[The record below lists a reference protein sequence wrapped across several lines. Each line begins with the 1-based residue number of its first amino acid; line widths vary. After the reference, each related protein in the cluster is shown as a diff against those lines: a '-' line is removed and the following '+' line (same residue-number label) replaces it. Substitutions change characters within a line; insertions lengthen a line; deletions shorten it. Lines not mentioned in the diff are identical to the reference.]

1 MPDARALPTYCAF
14 GGLAHPAAYRVES
27 RWREAVTCADHLDK
41 ARRWAGPGTAVT
53 PLPGHEPPPEQPA
66 LF

>member
-1 MPDARALPTYCAF
+1 MTQPRPIYCAY
-14 GGLAHPAAYRVES
+14 GDTGHLAAYRVES
-27 RWREAVTCADHLDK
+27 RHREVVTCANHLAK
-41 ARRWAGPGTAVT
+41 ARRWAGPGHTTT